1 MVSVYK
7 FLYFTGVISH
17 LFSHHQNN
25 LPFISTARQG
35 TQNASVSIS
44 EVHSIPHSGGN
55 FPKDVIPFP
64 LFLSLSNTHIQ
75 KRTHSTCMHACML
88 MFFIYLCAEQTPR
101 CVSLVSCVTMMKGT
115 CCSQQKPLS
124 TLRYRHPACIIHKSS
139 GNSVTA
145 HSLNFCDMG
154 WRETQDS
161 SVDPCPYVTFSRRE
175 NGAIMLMTSS
185 SLCITFILPMRSEN
199 TFQTA

>member
-1 MVSVYK
+1 
-7 FLYFTGVISH
+7 
-17 LFSHHQNN
+17 
-25 LPFISTARQG
+25 
-35 TQNASVSIS
+35 
-44 EVHSIPHSGGN
+44 
-55 FPKDVIPFP
+55 
-64 LFLSLSNTHIQ
+64 
-75 KRTHSTCMHACML
+75 MHACML

-199 TFQTA
+199 TFQTAWNVFHPVTQLLCFDAVQKLLHKTNSSASMQDSLCAVMFFLLLSESVEKCAEVLLGLL